1 MGWSK
6 SSSKREVH
14 KINKPLARLIKKKRA
29 KIQLNKIINK
39 RENITTD
46 TREIQRILTD
56 YKKFIC

>member
-6 SSSKREVH
+6 SISKREVH
-14 KINKPLARLIKKKRA
+14 KINKPLPRLTKKKRA